1 MLAWWQ
7 WLFIF
12 SAAFLVGVSKTGIN
26 GLGILAVVIA
36 ASVLPARES
45 VGTLL
50 LTLIGGDIFAVLFYR
65 RHANW
70 SQLLRLFPWT
80 AAGVVAGALTLWLG
94 RIDNDGAR
102 HLIGVI
108 LLVLIVGDFA
118 RRWLQK
124 GREEAVPGVLKT
136 KWAAGLT
143 GLTAGFTTMVANAA
157 GPVMT
162 LYLLAEELPKME
174 FMGTTAWFFLALNLF
189 KVPFSIGLGMITW
202 SSAGISL
209 RMLPFII
216 LGALTGRWLLRY
228 IDQQRFVQI
237 ALGLTLVAAVRL
249 LF

>member
-1 MLAWWQ
+1 MLVWWQ
-7 WLFIF
+7 WVLVFL
-12 SAAFLVGVSKTGIN
+12 AAFLVGVSKTGIN
-26 GLGILAVVIA
+26 GLGIVAVAIA
-36 ASVLPARES
+36 ASALPARES
-45 VGTLL
+45 VGALL

-70 SQLLRLFPWT
+70 PKLLRLFPWT

-94 RIDNDGAR
+94 HIDNNGAR

-108 LLVLIVGDFA
+108 LLLLIVGDFT
-118 RRWLQK
+118 RRWLAK
-124 GREEAVPGVLKT
+124 GREDAVTGALKQR
-136 KWAAGLT
+136 WVAGAT
-143 GLTAGFTTMVANAA
+143 GLAAGFTTMVANAA

-162 LYLLAEELPKME
+162 LYLLAEDLTKME
-174 FMGTTAWFFLALNLF
+174 FLGTTAWFFLALNLF
-189 KVPFSIGLGMITW
+189 KIPFSIGLGMITW

-216 LGALTGRWLLRY
+216 LGALFGRWVVRY

-237 ALGLTLVAAVRL
+237 ALGLTLIAAVKL